1 MNLGILI
8 KAWPRSLP
16 PTIIPIGALHTR
28 QGKPLPEVQSFIRIF
43 ETILYF
49 LLNSFFLNFI
59 IFFLQPFK
67 TFTDEAKDGFIV
79 FTLGSFVK
87 VSSMPKETLDIFLEV
102 MRTIPQRIV
111 WKWEGQPLKNLPP
124 NVLMIDWLPQ
134 QDLLGRVSKN
144 KLLSNLPFYHLT

>member
-49 LLNSFFLNFI
+49 LLNSFF
-59 IFFLQPFK
+59 
-67 TFTDEAKDGFIV
+67 
-79 FTLGSFVK
+79 
-87 VSSMPKETLDIFLEV
+87 
-102 MRTIPQRIV
+102 
-111 WKWEGQPLKNLPP
+111 
-124 NVLMIDWLPQ
+124 
-134 QDLLGRVSKN
+134 
-144 KLLSNLPFYHLT
+144 

>member
-59 IFFLQPFK
+59 IFFYSHL
-67 TFTDEAKDGFIV
+67 
-79 FTLGSFVK
+79 
-87 VSSMPKETLDIFLEV
+87 
-102 MRTIPQRIV
+102 
-111 WKWEGQPLKNLPP
+111 
-124 NVLMIDWLPQ
+124 
-134 QDLLGRVSKN
+134 
-144 KLLSNLPFYHLT
+144 KLLPTRLKMDSSFLL